1 MKMKQ
6 DECVPLET
14 MHERFNLSLL
24 EEEDIKAHKGL
35 VLSTG
40 LYFLKL
46 GSLTQ
51 ILFILRIAYDGV

>member
-1 MKMKQ
+1 MQLCLSTFKYNDMKMKQ

-14 MHERFNLSLL
+14 MHEHFNLSLL

-40 LYFLKL
+40 LYF
-46 GSLTQ
+46 
-51 ILFILRIAYDGV
+51 